1 MKFRKVVSAV
11 IKDSL
16 NPVQNAP
23 EAVIKE
29 SLTTELAWQ
38 DMAKIADI
46 IGHTSRLT
54 RGGMTRSP
62 EDFYSETLKRFKEI
76 KEDCK
81 DS

>member
-1 MKFRKVVSAV
+1 MKAV

-16 NPVQNAP
+16 NPVQNDA

-29 SLTTELAWQ
+29 NLTPELTWQ

-54 RGGMTRSP
+54 RDGMTRSP
-62 EDFYSETLKRFKEI
+62 EDFYSEILERFKEQ
-76 KEDCK
+76 
-81 DS
+81 